1 MHTKEEKLAAFSRLL
16 DVQDRLRLQC
26 PWDKKQT
33 FESLRPNTIEETFE
47 LCDALMKR
55 DYKDIK
61 KELGDVLEHVM
72 FYSIIGREDGEFD
85 ICDVCNQE
93 ADKLMFRHPF
103 INWKEE
109 GNWTVSNPDMFI
121 NNEGQVVYKE
131 SDAGNGEAGTASSE
145 ETLALGASK
154 PKTATSV
161 EKTWEQIK
169 QQEKDGNERVLS
181 GVPNSLP
188 SLIKAYRIQD
198 KARNVGFDW
207 KEKDDVW
214 EKVQEELEELKVE
227 LAKGDKENST
237 QELGDFLFSVINA
250 ARLYKLN
257 PDNALEK
264 TNQKFIRRFNYVE
277 DHSLKQGKNL
287 KDMSLEEMDKLWD
300 EAKLQEKKEDK

>member
-1 MHTKEEKLAAFSRLL
+1 MHTKEEKMAAFSRLL

-103 INWKEE
+103 INWKKE

-121 NNEGQVVYKE
+121 NDEGQVVYKE
-131 SDAGNGEAGTASSE
+131 SDAGNREAGTASSE

-207 KEKDDVW
+207 KEKEDVW